1 MANDLTIL
9 VLILGSI
16 MVISLEMPLILLNFL
31 DFNLILKPR
40 MVLVLTQVNFKGKF
54 SQFKA
59 YLSGLWQEW
68 SHCFGLLSSHEFYL
82 SRQTCSSQVSFYGS

>member
-40 MVLVLTQVNFKGKF
+40 MVLVLTQVNFKGKVF
-54 SQFKA
+54 TIQ
-59 YLSGLWQEW
+59 GLP
-68 SHCFGLLSSHEFYL
+68 FRFVARMVTLLWIAIIA
-82 SRQTCSSQVSFYGS
+82 